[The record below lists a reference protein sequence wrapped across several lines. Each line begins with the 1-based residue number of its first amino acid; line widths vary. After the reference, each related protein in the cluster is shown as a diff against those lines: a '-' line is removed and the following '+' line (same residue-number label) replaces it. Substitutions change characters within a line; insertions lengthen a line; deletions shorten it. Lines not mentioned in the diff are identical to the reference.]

1 MHNEKGLGRFPSP
14 VATYQPVNIKRN
26 ILTISDNSRLNNEL
40 TKKTGL
46 NSMLIITVLL
56 AQIILQYLIPVRK
69 ATIVAIIDFLT
80 NLSAFVIIP
89 LAIILHSRHNLAF
102 ILQIVRDLKIIRAG
116 ENIIF
121 KLSAIFSDLK
131 RNKVDPYFNK
141 C

>member
-1 MHNEKGLGRFPSP
+1 
-14 VATYQPVNIKRN
+14 
-26 ILTISDNSRLNNEL
+26 
-40 TKKTGL
+40 
-46 NSMLIITVLL
+46 MLIITVFL